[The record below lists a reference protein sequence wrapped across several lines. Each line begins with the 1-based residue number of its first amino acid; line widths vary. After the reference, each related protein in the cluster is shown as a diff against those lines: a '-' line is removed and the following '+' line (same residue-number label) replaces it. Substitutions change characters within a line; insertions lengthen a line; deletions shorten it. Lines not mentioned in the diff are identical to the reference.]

1 MDENEFMN
9 FLTGMVQ
16 GKPVNDAMLKIDDET
31 VLKSVLCASIDTW
44 CHTHGG
50 DPIAIVTEMLNAMVS
65 VHEKED
71 AEDDAE
77 R

>member
-16 GKPVNDAMLKIDDET
+16 GKPVNDALLKIDDET

-65 VHEKED
+65 VHEKDNEEED
-71 AEDDAE
+71 I
-77 R
+77 

>member
-1 MDENEFMN
+1 MNENDFMTY
-9 FLTGMVQ
+9 LMGIVQ
-16 GKPVNDAMLKIDDET
+16 GGPVNDAISQIDNEG

>member
-1 MDENEFMN
+1 MSEKDFMT
-9 FLTGMVQ
+9 FVLGMAL
-16 GKPVNDAMLKIDDET
+16 GKPVNDAISKIDDET
-31 VLKSVLCASIDTW
+31 VLKTVLCASIDTW
-44 CHTHGG
+44 CHAHGG
-50 DPIAIVTEMLNAMVS
+50 DPIAIVTEMRNAMVS

>member
-1 MDENEFMN
+1 MGENEFMN
-9 FLTGMVQ
+9 FLMGMVQ
-16 GKPVNDAMLKIDDET
+16 GKPVNDAISKIDDEGI
-31 VLKSVLCASIDTW
+31 LKSVLCASIDTW

-71 AEDDAE
+71 NEE
-77 R
+77 

>member
-1 MDENEFMN
+1 MDENEFMHY
-9 FLTGMVQ
+9 LMGMVQ
-16 GKPVNDAMLKIDDET
+16 GKPVNDAISKIDNEAI
-31 VLKSVLCASIDTW
+31 LKSVLCASIDTW
-44 CHTHGG
+44 CHTYGG